1 MACTFLSSMLNV
13 HKWTKGLWQVMS
25 FLLLEVFKQSLGHTR
40 HSAVHS
46 WGSPVMSTSQA
57 FASDL
62 FISTLAH
69 TVYPMTTHSY
79 TKCLGT
85 HFTYF
90 GTGVF
95 LWNSYLLR
103 LAATSE
109 SPLCRS
115 SQVSG
120 SSARSDNHGRI
131 SQVNGDAVQQ
141 PENREKRRTIT
152 RDHRFLLKGQLIATK
167 GTCQTGPPALLMFQ
181 A

>member
-13 HKWTKGLWQVMS
+13 HKWTKGLWQVMN
-25 FLLLEVFKQSLGHTR
+25 FLLLEVFKQTIGHTW
-40 HSAVHS
+40 HSAVHW
-46 WGSPVMSTSQA
+46 WGSPVMSTSWA

-62 FISTLAH
+62 FISTLAY

-85 HFTYF
+85 HFKYF
-90 GTGVF
+90 GTGLF

-103 LAATSE
+103 PAATSE
-109 SPLCRS
+109 YPLCRS

-120 SSARSDNHGRI
+120 SYTRSDNHGRV
-131 SQVNGDAVQQ
+131 SQMNGDAVQR
-141 PENREKRRTIT
+141 PDSREKRRTIT
-152 RDHRFLLKGQLIATK
+152 RDHGFLLKGQLIATK
-167 GTCQTGPPALLMFQ
+167 GTCQTVLPALLMFQ